1 MTQFLDNGISDD
13 LGEVRTAVREGRMTR
28 RASRRAVPRVL
39 AVLCVPLA
47 LCGGCANTP
56 TGVRVVASSATAT
69 NLGDIAWDEY
79 KIPVFSVYT
88 GPKTTIWINR
98 DYIALKSVT
107 AGGCVTN
114 DTSALGVYQSREQKQ
129 TRVTLEFA
137 PVAATNA
144 PCAAC
149 PMAGAQASADVTE
162 TATAKYGQAQ

>member
-1 MTQFLDNGISDD
+1 MRATVKSVALEAACTLATFVATIL
-13 LGEVRTAVREGRMTR
+13 LCMAV
-28 RASRRAVPRVL
+28 S
-39 AVLCVPLA
+39 
-47 LCGGCANTP
+47 GCSSTP

-98 DYIALKSVT
+98 DYLALSKVT

-114 DTSALGVYQSREQKQ
+114 DTSALGVYSSREQKE
-129 TRVTLEFA
+129 TRVELEFA
-137 PVAATNA
+137 PIAATNA

-149 PMAGAQASADVTE
+149 PVAAAQAAAPSAE
-162 TATAKYGQAQ
+162 